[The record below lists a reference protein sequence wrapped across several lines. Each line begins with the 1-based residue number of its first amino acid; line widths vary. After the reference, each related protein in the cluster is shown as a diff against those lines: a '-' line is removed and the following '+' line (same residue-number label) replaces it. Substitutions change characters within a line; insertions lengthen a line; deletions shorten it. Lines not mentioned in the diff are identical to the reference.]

1 MAKRVPKDEKQYRPL
16 EESLVRSV
24 LSGPTFATGPAAVGG
39 ASPAVAVAAPAPV
52 PQDHSPAPARPMPRL
67 VPTTQQSQPAAA
79 ASAPPQPTTHAT
91 EAPPVRRPV
100 AAADTMLEPRDREK
114 RMLLTR
120 SEERDVE
127 RLVDRLA
134 QELGTSLKLS
144 HVLRAYTLMLL
155 HAEDEILDRARSTGH
170 LARPGNGNAPQ
181 LAEFEKAV
189 AQILMSGFRDAPTI
203 R

>member
-1 MAKRVPKDEKQYRPL
+1 MAKRVPKDEKPYRPL

-24 LSGPTFATGPAAVGG
+24 LSGPTFATGQGAVGG
-39 ASPAVAVAAPAPV
+39 GSPAVAVAAPASV
-52 PQDHSPAPARPMPRL
+52 PQENSPAPARPMPRL
-67 VPTTQQSQPAAA
+67 VPTTQQNQPAAG
-79 ASAPPQPTTHAT
+79 SPAPATHPP
-91 EAPPVRRPV
+91 ESPPVRRAV
-100 AAADTMLEPRDREK
+100 AASDPMLEPRDREK

-144 HVLRAYTLMLL
+144 HVLRAYTLLLL
-155 HAEDEILDRARSTGH
+155 HAEDEILDRARGTGH

-189 AQILMSGFRDAPTI
+189 AQILMNGFRDAPTI